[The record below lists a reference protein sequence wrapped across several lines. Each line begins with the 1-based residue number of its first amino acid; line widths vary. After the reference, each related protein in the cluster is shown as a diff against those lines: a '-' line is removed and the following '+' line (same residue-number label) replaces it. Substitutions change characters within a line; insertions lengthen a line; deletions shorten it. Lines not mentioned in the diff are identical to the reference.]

1 VSRVYADGLT
11 GVAARQAGL
20 DLNLGFTPADER
32 KNVLENRRRFVAAV
46 TRAEGTRLA
55 TVRQVHSGISAV
67 IGEACSG
74 ATDEADGADGQMTD
88 QAGVLLGILT
98 ADCIPVLVVDPVRR
112 VVGAFHAGWR
122 GTVERI
128 VELGVA
134 QMCDRLGAEP
144 AEMLAAVGPGIGRC
158 CYTVGDEVRGRF
170 GAEFGYAEEL
180 FTRDGDAMRLDLIEA
195 NRRQLQAAAVAAGS
209 IQVVGGCTA
218 CMPGWFYSHRA
229 SGGNT
234 GRMMAVV
241 GIRG

>member
-1 VSRVYADGLT
+1 
-11 GVAARQAGL
+11 
-20 DLNLGFTPADER
+20 
-32 KNVLENRRRFVAAV
+32 
-46 TRAEGTRLA
+46 
-55 TVRQVHSGISAV
+55 
-67 IGEACSG
+67 
-74 ATDEADGADGQMTD
+74 
-88 QAGVLLGILT
+88 
-98 ADCIPVLVVDPVRR
+98 
-112 VVGAFHAGWR
+112 
-122 GTVERI
+122 
-128 VELGVA
+128 
-134 QMCDRLGAEP
+134 
-144 AEMLAAVGPGIGRC
+144 MLAAVGPGIGRC